1 MVSDWLTFLIFLCGF
16 LLNAKNK
23 TQLIRGVLWDT
34 SVAVGYKTYNS
45 YKVPTSVYCKTVM

>member
-1 MVSDWLTFLIFLCGF
+1 MVSGWLTFLIFLCGF

-23 TQLIRGVLWDT
+23 TQLIRRVLWDT
-34 SVAVGYKTYNS
+34 SVAVG